1 MNIPLRCSS
10 PASVTWGPL
19 EPEILQIGQP
29 FDMLADMATVGAQK
43 MATGELTGSHHQEEF
58 RLLDTFRTFLRSPT
72 LEFRIQYQAFLEG
85 ASAA

>member
-1 MNIPLRCSS
+1 M
-10 PASVTWGPL
+10 TWGPL

-58 RLLDTFRTFLRSPT
+58 RLLDTFRTFLRAPT